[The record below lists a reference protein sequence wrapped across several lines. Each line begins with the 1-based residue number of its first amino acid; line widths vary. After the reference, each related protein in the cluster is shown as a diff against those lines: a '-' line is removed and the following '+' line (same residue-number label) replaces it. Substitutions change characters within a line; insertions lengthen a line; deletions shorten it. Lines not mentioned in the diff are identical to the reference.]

1 MSVTELL
8 VVTVAS
14 IGLLLLLVLRFKI
27 HAFLALIMVSILVGI
42 ATGLDFE
49 KILNS
54 VQEGMASTLGY
65 IAVVV
70 GLGAIFGE
78 ILQVTGGVESL
89 ARSML
94 TFFGE
99 KRTSWALMVTGF
111 LVAIPVF
118 FDVGFIILVPMAFA
132 LARKTSRSVLFYVIP
147 MLAGLAVTHAF
158 VPPTPGPIA
167 VAQIIDV
174 PLGWVIGL
182 GIIVGIPTAII
193 SGPVFGKYISNKIYV
208 PPPDIEHEIREVYT
222 TETPKNLSYKWVLFL
237 IGLPLILILLRSVL
251 DLGEQSKW
259 FESTQLTNIAKFLG
273 HPFVA
278 LLIATLLAGYVLG
291 VRHGL
296 KAGKLMKIANNA
308 LSPAGLIIL
317 ITGAGGVFKQVL
329 VDSGVGVALAKIL
342 TTYSIS
348 PIVLAFILA
357 AIIRITQGSSTV
369 AMITSAGMIA
379 PVLSIMSIDDLHKT
393 LIVLAIASGS
403 TILSHVNDSG
413 FWLIGKYL
421 NMNEKQTLRSWSVME
436 TVISASS
443 FVIIMVLAAVL

>member
-1 MSVTELL
+1 MSVAELL
-8 VVTVAS
+8 IVTVSS
-14 IGLLLLLVLRFKI
+14 IALLLVLVLRFKV
-27 HAFLALIMVSILVGI
+27 HAFLSLILVSILVGI

-49 KILNS
+49 KILGS

-65 IAVVV
+65 IALVV

-89 ARSML
+89 AKAML
-94 TFFGE
+94 SFFGE
-99 KRTSWALMVTGF
+99 KRSSWALMVTGF

-132 LARKTSRSVLFYVIP
+132 LTRKTKRSVLYYVIP

-167 VAQIIDV
+167 VAQIINV

-182 GIIVGIPTAII
+182 GIIIGFPTAII
-193 SGPVFGKYISNKIYV
+193 AGPVFGKYISNKLYIPAPDLDHEVKEIYSTEAPV
-208 PPPDIEHEIREVYT
+208 P
-222 TETPKNLSYKWVLFL
+222 LSYKWVLFL
-237 IGLPLILILLRSVL
+237 IGLPLVLIILRSML

-259 FESTQLTNIAKFLG
+259 FEPTWLTNTGKFIG

-278 LLIATLLAGYVLG
+278 LLLATLMAGYVLG
-291 VRHGL
+291 IRHGL
-296 KAGKLMKIANNA
+296 KSDQLMKIANAA

-329 VDSGVGVALAKIL
+329 VDSGVGIALAKLL
-342 TTYSIS
+342 TSYSIS
-348 PIVLAFILA
+348 PIFLAFILA
-357 AIIRITQGSSTV
+357 AIIRITQGSATV
-369 AMITSAGMIA
+369 AMITAAGMIA
-379 PVLSIMSIDDLHKT
+379 PVLSIMEVTDLHKT

-436 TVISASS
+436 TIISVVSII
-443 FVIIMVLAAVL
+443 IIMMVAAIF

>member
-1 MSVTELL
+1 MSVTHLL
-8 VVTVAS
+8 VITVLS
-14 IGLLLLLVLRFKI
+14 IAFLLLLVLRFKI

-42 ATGLDFE
+42 ASGLNLE

-89 ARSML
+89 AKAML
-94 TFFGE
+94 GFFGE

-118 FDVGFIILVPMAFA
+118 FDVGFIILVPMVFA
-132 LARKTSRSVLFYVIP
+132 LARKTKRSVLFYVIP

-167 VAQIIDV
+167 VAQIINV
-174 PLGWVIGL
+174 PLGWVIGF
-182 GIIVGIPTAII
+182 GILIGLPTAII
-193 SGPVFGKYISNKIYV
+193 AGPIYGKYISNKIYI
-208 PPPDIEHEIREVYT
+208 PPPDIENEIKEVNISG
-222 TETPKNLSYKWVLFL
+222 PQINLSYKWVLFL

-251 DLGEQSKW
+251 DLGEKSKW
-259 FESTQLTNIAKFLG
+259 FEPTWLTDAGKFLG

-278 LLIATLLAGYVLG
+278 LLLATLFAGYILG
-291 VRHGL
+291 IRHGL
-296 KAGKLMKIANNA
+296 KPNQLMKISNAA

-357 AIIRITQGSSTV
+357 AIIRITQGSATV

-379 PVLSIMSIDDLHKT
+379 PVLSVMNVDDLHKT

-421 NMNEKQTLRSWSVME
+421 NMNENQTLRSWSVME
-436 TVISASS
+436 TVISVSS
-443 FVIIMVLAAVL
+443 FILILIVAALV